1 MIKIIIY
8 QSTYFICF
16 CGNYST
22 WLIRSVSSFNLNY
35 STPKKKYEK
44 ILRQVIEWRIL
55 INTFPSKL
63 IHFVSRLPQPQYPS
77 TPSPSP
83 TTHPPT
89 HTPDIVNFN
98 IPVTVNV
105 YLVYMLCLPIDRNM
119 TFSPGPSQRL
129 LNIDGIKILYIIDEG
144 IFNLYYTHTP
154 THSGVKVLRPNC

>member
-1 MIKIIIY
+1 MKNINKHISFKVDTFREPP
-8 QSTYFICF
+8 ST
-16 CGNYST
+16 
-22 WLIRSVSSFNLNY
+22 
-35 STPKKKYEK
+35 
-44 ILRQVIEWRIL
+44 
-55 INTFPSKL
+55 
-63 IHFVSRLPQPQYPS
+63 PQYPS
-77 TPSPSP
+77 TPSPPP

-89 HTPDIVNFN
+89 HTPDVINFN

-119 TFSPGPSQRL
+119 TFAPGPSQRL

>member
-1 MIKIIIY
+1 MKNINKHISFKVDTFREPP
-8 QSTYFICF
+8 STTPI
-16 CGNYST
+16 
-22 WLIRSVSSFNLNY
+22 SFN
-35 STPKKKYEK
+35 T
-44 ILRQVIEWRIL
+44 
-55 INTFPSKL
+55 
-63 IHFVSRLPQPQYPS
+63 LPIPN
-77 TPSPSP
+77 
-83 TTHPPT
+83 HPPT

-144 IFNLYYTHTP
+144 HFNLYYTHTP

>member
-1 MIKIIIY
+1 MIIF

-22 WLIRSVSSFNLNY
+22 WLIRSFSSFNLNY
-35 STPKKKYEK
+35 SNPKKKYEK

-63 IHFVSRLPQPQYPS
+63 MHFVSRLPHPNILQHPPHHQPP
-77 TPSPSP
+77 
-83 TTHPPT
+83 THPHT
-89 HTPDIVNFN
+89 HTPDVINFN

-119 TFSPGPSQRL
+119 TFAPGPSQRL
-129 LNIDGIKILYIIDEG
+129 LNIDGIKILYMIDEG
-144 IFNLYYTHTP
+144 IFMHLYYTHTHTYP
-154 THSGVKVLRPNC
+154 FRR